1 MGIDPQLFANVSR
14 FILSRGLDFIPIK
27 GVSGVIYRVAKS
39 SPGAALIGAGV
50 AGAAALINA
59 YVKKKVPEDLGKILS
74 VEDESFSEMLLRKI
88 QERGI
93 SNSDCYTKAH
103 IDRRLFSKIISSKT
117 YKPLKKT
124 VFSFAVALEMSI
136 EETNELLMKAGF
148 TFSDS
153 QKFDLI
159 VQYFIKNQIYDIFL
173 INDVLL
179 AYDQPLLGN
188 D

>member
-1 MGIDPQLFANVSR
+1 MAIDPQLLANVSR
-14 FILSRGLDFIPIK
+14 FIISRGIEFIPSKNIF
-27 GVSGVIYRVAKS
+27 GVVSRVAKS
-39 SPGAALIGAGV
+39 SPKAALLGVGV

-93 SNSDCYTKAH
+93 SNADCYTKAH
-103 IDRRLFSKIISSKT
+103 IDRRLFSKIISNKT

-124 VFSFAVALEMSI
+124 VLSFAIALEMSI

-148 TFSDS
+148 AFSDNL
-153 QKFDLI
+153 KFDLI
-159 VQYFIKNQIYDIFL
+159 VQYFIKNQIYNIFL
-173 INDVLL
+173 INEVLL

-188 D
+188 E